1 MSRILLELT
10 ASAVTFTGDPDGT
23 SEHTEKHTHTPL
35 SVTSLSEPIFDF
47 ISIISSSLSPS
58 ILISLKQRESVEGT
72 ERWQDERRHG
82 EVMGALYSS
91 SICLLIP
98 SKYNI
103 LQTSLLDTCKDE
115 RWINEVYVH
124 TRFSG
129 LCCDCL
135 TPWSWTYRVEGLYLN
150 LVLGKGI

>member
-1 MSRILLELT
+1 MEL
-10 ASAVTFTGDPDGT
+10 ASTQRNT
-23 SEHTEKHTHTPL
+23 HTHTPL
-35 SVTSLSEPIFDF
+35 SATSLSEPIFDF

-103 LQTSLLDTCKDE
+103 LQRSLLDTCKDE

-124 TRFSG
+124 TRFCG
-129 LCCDCL
+129 LCCDSL
-135 TPWSWTYRVEGLYLN
+135 TPRSWSYRVEGLYLN